1 MELRELLFTPYGPW
15 AKAHDSVRVGD
26 SPLILGEFLGL
37 SPNSYK
43 KMGRANLSGALP
55 SLGNTKNV
63 YLNQAWLFLRP
74 FLKASREMASASTA
88 IALELT

>member
-15 AKAHDSVRVGD
+15 AKAHGSVRVWGQ
-26 SPLILGEFLGL
+26 SL
-37 SPNSYK
+37 NSYK
-43 KMGRANLSGALP
+43 KEGRVPHGTLP

-63 YLNQAWLFLRP
+63 CLNQAWLFLRP